1 VIQALYS
8 PQFTEMASLNRPQLE
23 RSTASGLNKKS
34 KKSGLKLVATADGE
48 HIMGQNENDKP
59 WRM

>member
-1 VIQALYS
+1 MPSVS
-8 PQFTEMASLNRPQLE
+8 RPHLE

-48 HIMGQNENDKP
+48 QIMGQNENDKP

>member
-1 VIQALYS
+1 M
-8 PQFTEMASLNRPQLE
+8 PTGNKSLLE

-34 KKSGLKLVATADGE
+34 KKSGLKLVVTGE
-48 HIMGQNENDKP
+48 GEQIMGQNENNKP

>member
-1 VIQALYS
+1 
-8 PQFTEMASLNRPQLE
+8 
-23 RSTASGLNKKS
+23 LNKKS

-48 HIMGQNENDKP
+48 QIMGQNENDKP